1 MPKLT
6 LDAREVSVPAGATI
20 LAAAAALGIEIPTLC
35 FLPGR
40 PALTSCLVCVVKVNG
55 SPRLLPACATK
66 AVEGM
71 AVESNSEEVR
81 TARRTALEL
90 LLGDHLGDCVG
101 PCVSV
106 CPAHMDIPGML
117 RLISEN
123 RLRDGLILVKERIA
137 LPAIL
142 GRICPELCENGCRRT
157 PHDGAVSICLLK
169 RFVADAD
176 LASDSPYLP
185 ECAPPTGK
193 RVAIVGAGPAGLAA
207 AWYLRQMGHACVIY
221 DEHELAGGQLR
232 YAIGPELLP
241 RDVLDAETGLI
252 WKLGAE
258 FQPKHKLGVDFSLS
272 ELRHKHDAVLLAIGE
287 VKPES
292 AAALGLAMAGKGV
305 KAGRDTWQTDLPGVF
320 AAGSAIFP
328 SHHAIRAVASGRCA
342 ALAIGQY
349 LAGRPIT
356 VDDNPYSVHIGRLDA
371 EEVKPF
377 ICGAESCARAT
388 PPAGAGYGLPDAR
401 TQAARCLQCGCA
413 GLEACRLRRVC
424 IEYGVNPQRYKG
436 ARAAFQ
442 QDATHPEVV
451 YEPGKCIKCGLCIQ
465 VALEQKEPLGL
476 SFVGRGFNV
485 KVAVPFHET
494 LLKGLREA
502 ARQCAAAC
510 PTRALTPRPGRNS
523 ETDPT
528 SGLSPKSGPPAG

>member
-1 MPKLT
+1 MAKLRI
-6 LDAREVSVPAGATI
+6 DDRETEVPADATI
-20 LAAAAALGIEIPTLC
+20 LDAAAALGIEIPTLC

-66 AVEGM
+66 AAEGM
-71 AVESNSEEVR
+71 VVESSSEEVR

-117 RLISEN
+117 KLISEN
-123 RLRDGLILVKERIA
+123 RLREAIILVKERIA

-176 LASDSPYLP
+176 LASGSPYLP
-185 ECAPPTGK
+185 ECAPSSGK

-207 AWYLRQMGHACVIY
+207 AWHLRQLGHACVVY
-221 DEHELAGGQLR
+221 DEHEFAGGQLR

-241 RDVLDAETGLI
+241 RGVLDAEIGLM

-258 FQPKHKLGVDFSLS
+258 FQPKHRLGVDFSLA
-272 ELRHKHDAVLLAIGE
+272 ELRQRHDAVLLAIGE
-287 VKPES
+287 TKPEN
-292 AAALGLAMAGKGV
+292 AAAWGLALAGKGV
-305 KAGRDTWQTDLPGVF
+305 KAGRDTWQTDQPGVF
-320 AAGSAIFP
+320 AAGSAVFP

-349 LAGRPIT
+349 LAGRPIV
-356 VDDNPYSVHIGRLDA
+356 VDDNPYSVHIGRLTP

-388 PPAGAGYGLPDAR
+388 PPKGAGYGPADAR

-413 GLEACRLRRVC
+413 GMEACKLRRYA
-424 IEYGVNPQRYKG
+424 IEYNVNQQKYKG
-436 ARAAFQ
+436 ARAPFA
-442 QDATHPEVV
+442 QDATHPEVT

-465 VALEQKEPLGL
+465 VASERKEALGL
-476 SFVGRGFNV
+476 SFVGRGFSVN
-485 KVAVPFHET
+485 VAVPFHEM

-502 ARQCAAAC
+502 ARECAAAC
-510 PTRALTPRPGRNS
+510 PTRALTLRRDSAPPPA
-523 ETDPT
+523 D
-528 SGLSPKSGPPAG
+528 SGPSSPPG